1 MRTPNLS
8 KFYRPHTCPSCKVK
22 FKAGQR
28 HKEMC
33 ALGASSP
40 NGNNGYRE
48 RLALLLKDN
57 EKEKEKTD
65 RRRWDGYVVFTE
77 PEDHSVSR
85 IFLLQSH

>member
-28 HKEMC
+28 HDKEMC

-57 EKEKEKTD
+57 EKEKEKQTD
-65 RRRWDGYVVFTE
+65 AGGMDRL
-77 PEDHSVSR
+77 SS
-85 IFLLQSH
+85 QSQRTIV